1 MEITGVKK
9 QELQENYRY
18 EMKKIKSWKKN
29 EEDLRDPGGHS
40 TEFCTLVVR
49 VLCKE
54 RG

>member
-1 MEITGVKK
+1 MEITGGKT
-9 QELQENYRY
+9 QELKEIYWY
-18 EMKKIKSWKKN
+18 EMQKIKSWKKN
-29 EEDLRDPGGHS
+29 EEEPRDPGGHS